1 MIKKILNAFEQIDN
15 KLENDLVDI
24 SVKQSQIM
32 FGFGNSIL
40 FKDLNAINSL
50 KNSISITDIV
60 SFQDLLFVR
69 LENLSEDLVD
79 KNSDNS
85 IDTLYSFIFS
95 LAETLCS
102 CPVLE
107 YSVAGS
113 YLKIYLDLPN
123 ITSKNLRELDFL
135 LNSEG
140 VLELGGQRP
149 YVLYVR
155 DW

>member
-1 MIKKILNAFEQIDN
+1 MIKRVLEAFDEIANQIESDIA
-15 KLENDLVDI
+15 DI

-32 FGFGNSIL
+32 FGFGNSIP
-40 FKDLNAINSL
+40 FKDLNTINNL

-69 LENLSEDLVD
+69 LENLSESL
-79 KNSDNS
+79 
-85 IDTLYSFIFS
+85 IDEKSNNPMNVLYSFIFS

-107 YSVAGS
+107 YSVSGN

-123 ITSKNLRELDFL
+123 VTSKSLRELDLL

-149 YVLYVR
+149 YILYVR